1 MQSCPCGSG
10 EAFTACCGPLLD
22 GHQSAQHPEQLMRS
36 RFSAF
41 ALGYWQYII
50 DTWHPDYR
58 PTLSTEMLAE
68 EAKASQWERLE
79 VFSSAIHVEGV
90 AGNVDFCA
98 WYRDADGLH
107 PHREH
112 SDFVL
117 ENGRWYYTRGRHGH
131 PAPEI
136 AHASVSA
143 KHKVRVNDP
152 CPCDSG
158 KKYKK
163 CCARQH

>member
-1 MQSCPCGSG
+1 MQFCPCGSG
-10 EAFTACCGPLLD
+10 LAFSACCGPLLD
-22 GHQSAQHPEQLMRS
+22 STSFAQHPEQLMRS

-41 ALGYWQYII
+41 ALGHWQYII

-58 PTLSTEMLAE
+58 PALTVESLAQ
-68 EAKASQWERLE
+68 EATASQWEKLE
-79 VFSSAIHVEGV
+79 VFSSQIHLNAVSGSV
-90 AGNVDFCA
+90 NFCA
-98 WYRDADGLH
+98 WYRDETGLH

-117 ENGRWYYTRGRHGH
+117 VDGRWYYTRGRHGAAE
-131 PAPEI
+131 APEEQTG
-136 AHASVSA
+136 AV
-143 KHKVRVNDP
+143 KHKIRVNDP
-152 CPCDSG
+152 CPCGSG